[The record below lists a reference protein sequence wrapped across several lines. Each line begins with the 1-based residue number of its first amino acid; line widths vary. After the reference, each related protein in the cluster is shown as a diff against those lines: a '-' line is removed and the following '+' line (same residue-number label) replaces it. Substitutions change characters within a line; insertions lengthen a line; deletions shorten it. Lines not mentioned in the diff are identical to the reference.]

1 MKHFIAALL
10 AAALASGPAC
20 AQTPTTAA
28 TAATPVHKK
37 AAPPAKHKKATVK
50 KERIKKS
57 ASF

>member
-20 AQTPTTAA
+20 AQTAA

-37 AAPPAKHKKATVK
+37 AAPPAKHKKAMVK
-50 KERIKKS
+50 KERIKKN